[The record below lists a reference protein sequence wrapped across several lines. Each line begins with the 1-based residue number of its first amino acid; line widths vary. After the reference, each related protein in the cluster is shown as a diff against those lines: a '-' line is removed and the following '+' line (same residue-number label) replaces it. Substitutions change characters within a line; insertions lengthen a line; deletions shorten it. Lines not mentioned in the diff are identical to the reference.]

1 MLKVEQY
8 EFIRSGYRVYGL
20 TISELSRRTGHSR
33 NTIRKLLNN
42 EYTGYSARSHQPF
55 PALEPYIDIIN
66 SWLEQDKEQH
76 RKQKHTARR
85 IYTRLVREYG
95 FDGAESTVRRYVR
108 LVRGKHGK
116 DLNKAYIPADPDVGL
131 EAEVDWGDFTAIIGG
146 KTRQLKLFCMRS
158 KYSGKCFVRAYP
170 VERQQALF
178 DGHIH
183 AFVFFN
189 GVFFRLIY
197 DNMTP
202 AVQKVLQGKKRVEQE
217 SFARF
222 RAYYTFEAEFC
233 NRGQGHEKGGVEGL
247 VGFARRNFLVPVP
260 RVDTL
265 EELNRHLLEE
275 CMAYGSHIISGRQN
289 TVNERFE
296 QEKDHLIDLPQVPY
310 ANEMPLGGKVDHYST
325 VVLDKNRYSVPTH
338 YAGFR
343 VRALLGVDTVTI
355 YHSGRKIAEHSRE
368 YGNNKWVLKPDH
380 YLELLHKRPAAFA
393 TAKPIKQ
400 WRSCWPRNH
409 ERLLERFKSAQ
420 GISKGTRDFIEV
432 LMLYREYEPVEV
444 EAAVEQ
450 ALASGVSSAE
460 AVKHL
465 VRAPATEPEPGR
477 LQSWPSLPQADISVY
492 SRLGGVA

>member
-33 NTIRKLLNN
+33 NTIRKLLNK

-85 IYTRLVREYG
+85 IYT
-95 FDGAESTVRRYVR
+95 R

-233 NRGQGHEKGGVEGL
+233 NRGQGHEKGGV
-247 VGFARRNFLVPVP
+247 
-260 RVDTL
+260 
-265 EELNRHLLEE
+265 
-275 CMAYGSHIISGRQN
+275 
-289 TVNERFE
+289 
-296 QEKDHLIDLPQVPY
+296 
-310 ANEMPLGGKVDHYST
+310 
-325 VVLDKNRYSVPTH
+325 
-338 YAGFR
+338 
-343 VRALLGVDTVTI
+343 
-355 YHSGRKIAEHSRE
+355 
-368 YGNNKWVLKPDH
+368 
-380 YLELLHKRPAAFA
+380 
-393 TAKPIKQ
+393 
-400 WRSCWPRNH
+400 
-409 ERLLERFKSAQ
+409 
-420 GISKGTRDFIEV
+420 
-432 LMLYREYEPVEV
+432 
-444 EAAVEQ
+444 
-450 ALASGVSSAE
+450 
-460 AVKHL
+460 
-465 VRAPATEPEPGR
+465 
-477 LQSWPSLPQADISVY
+477 
-492 SRLGGVA
+492 